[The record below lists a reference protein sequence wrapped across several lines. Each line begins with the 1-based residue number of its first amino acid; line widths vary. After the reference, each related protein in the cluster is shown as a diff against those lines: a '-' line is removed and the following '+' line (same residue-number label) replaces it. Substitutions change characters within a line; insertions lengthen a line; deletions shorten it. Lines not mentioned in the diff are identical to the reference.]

1 MWRKLQVPFLS
12 LSMISKLFFSDLR
25 SKLCSERR
33 ARAPG
38 FAGKV
43 KYCIIKDTQ
52 VIWVD

>member
-1 MWRKLQVPFLS
+1 MEQYVFASIIFCL
-12 LSMISKLFFSDLR
+12 FSDLR

-43 KYCIIKDTQ
+43 KCCIVMDTQ
-52 VIWVD
+52 VIWVE